1 MKARLPRPCGRGV
14 RWLEFGRRR
23 AYLAGMAI
31 REILE
36 VPDPRLKQV
45 SAPVTVFDDEL
56 KTLVADMFET
66 MYDAPGIG
74 LAAIQVGVPLRV
86 LVIDLQPEDPDA
98 EPEVCTA
105 HGDHHHTH
113 QPVKKEPRIFINPEI
128 LDPSEDHS
136 VYSEGCLSVP
146 EIYAEVE
153 RPARI
158 RARWQDLDGKVHEEA
173 MDGLMATCL
182 QHEMDHLEGVLFID
196 HLSRLKRQM
205 ALKKLEKM
213 RKAA

>member
-1 MKARLPRPCGRGV
+1 
-14 RWLEFGRRR
+14 
-23 AYLAGMAI
+23 MAI

-36 VPDPRLKQV
+36 VPDPRLKVV
-45 SAPVTVFDDEL
+45 SDPVTKFDDEL
-56 KTLVADMFET
+56 RVLVANMFET
-66 MYDAPGIG
+66 MYEAPGIG

-98 EPEVCTA
+98 EPVPCD
-105 HGDHHHTH
+105 HDGHHHHH
-113 QPVKKEPRIFINPEI
+113 QPTLREPHVFINPEI
-128 LDPSEDHS
+128 LQPSEDLAI
-136 VYSEGCLSVP
+136 YNEGCLSVP

-158 RARWQDLDGKVHEEA
+158 RARWQDLDGKVYEE
-173 MDGLMATCL
+173 DIEGLMATCL
-182 QHEMDHLEGVLFID
+182 QHEMDHLEGILFID

-205 ALKKLEKM
+205 ALKKLEKL